1 MTADFKEQME
11 NSAYLPSKNESMV
24 NVRQMFERSESQTN
38 QIKS

>member
-1 MTADFKEQME
+1 ME

-24 NVRQMFERSESQTN
+24 HIRQMFERSESQAS